1 MKMNALVHPA
11 VIEALYDASRAGVP
25 VELNV
30 RGICCLVPGLAGVS
44 ENIRVVSIL
53 GRFLEHSRIYS
64 FEHGDETD
72 VLISSADLMPRN
84 LDNRVEL
91 CVPVSDPAVKADLLD
106 TLERCLA
113 DNTHAWELRPDGSWE
128 RLEPDG
134 APRDAQRELMELHH
148 RRAETTPQS

>member
-1 MKMNALVHPA
+1 MFNLLTGYARPQRFRKALLAPTFMLTGILERIDSVVAARRAGRHARIAMKMNALVHPA

-84 LDNRVEL
+84 LE
-91 CVPVSDPAVKADLLD
+91 
-106 TLERCLA
+106 
-113 DNTHAWELRPDGSWE
+113 HA
-128 RLEPDG
+128 RLG
-134 APRDAQRELMELHH
+134 AA
-148 RRAETTPQS
+148 S